1 MDSGFK
7 MVIHSI
13 VITAILYVLMVYV
26 LKQSIPV
33 AKDRSILIGAI
44 ILIYMTL
51 YGHTFPPR
59 LSNINPNFLNR

>member
-1 MDSGFK
+1 MDSGFT

-26 LKQSIPV
+26 LKQSVSV
-33 AKDRSILIGAI
+33 ATDRSILIGAI

-51 YGHTFPPR
+51 FGHTFPPGKIN
-59 LSNINPNFLNR
+59 SNIM